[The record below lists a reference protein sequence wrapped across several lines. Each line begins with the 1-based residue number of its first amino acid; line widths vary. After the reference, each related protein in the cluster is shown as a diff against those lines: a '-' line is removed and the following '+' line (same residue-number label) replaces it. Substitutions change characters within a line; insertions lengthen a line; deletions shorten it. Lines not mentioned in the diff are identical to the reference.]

1 MARQG
6 TATLTPPPG
15 FPAGIPIPQQAFR
28 NWSLEIVVENVWTS
42 FGPYPRRRGDPRQL
56 GP

>member
-15 FPAGIPIPQQAFR
+15 FPAGIPLSQQAFR